1 VIFQETAISV
11 LASIAASGALSGLL
25 IWLSREWISTRLK
38 ASIQHE
44 YDQKLESLKSQLKA
58 QSDVA
63 LVELRASVER
73 HAALLAAAHSSFAEG
88 QKAAMERKLNAV
100 DTLWERLLRLRANLP
115 PILGFIDVL
124 TVDEYTGIK
133 NHPTFEALSRGW
145 SMEKITQLM
154 DTEVERVRPYV
165 GEYTWAVFS
174 SYQAV
179 MLRIVLL
186 LHAGR
191 DDAVKLEWHKDS
203 RTRQLIEA
211 VLPAAELAEFD
222 TTRFGKVSWL
232 QRRLESRILAATR
245 KVVSGEEFSAD
256 ALDQARLIPQRAAQI
271 QTATA

>member
-1 VIFQETAISV
+1 MTFQEMAISV
-11 LASIAASGALSGLL
+11 LTSIAASGALAGLL
-25 IWLSREWISTRLK
+25 IWLSREWISARLRS
-38 ASIQHE
+38 SIQHE

-73 HAALLAAAHSSFAEG
+73 HAALLALAHSSLAEG
-88 QKAAMERKLNAV
+88 QKASMERKVNAV
-100 DTLWERLLRLRANLP
+100 DTLWERLLHLRANSP

-124 TVDEYTGIK
+124 TVDKYAGIK

-145 SMEKITQLM
+145 SMERVTQLI

-179 MLRIVLL
+179 MLRIVFL
-186 LHAGR
+186 LHLGR
-191 DDAVKLEWHKDS
+191 DDAAKLEWHKDS
-203 RTRQLIEA
+203 HTRRLIEA
-211 VLPAAELAEFD
+211 VLPAVELAEFD
-222 TTRFGKVSWL
+222 ATRFGKISWL
-232 QRRLESRILAATR
+232 QRRLESKILAATR

-256 ALDQARLIPQRAAQI
+256 ALDQARLIQQRAAQV
-271 QTATA
+271 QAAT